1 MATDMQVDENKI
13 KSYYKT
19 IFIKRLFDII
29 VSLILLIIIF
39 VPSVLIALIVFLQ
52 DGHNPFFVQERIG
65 RNGKP
70 FKIIKFRT
78 MVVGSEKLE
87 GELLK
92 NSKNGFVQVHHD
104 PRVTKVGKLLRHI
117 SIDEIPQFLNVLK
130 GDMSLIGPRPFIA
143 IEVNQLDSEEAKR
156 MEVYPGLT
164 GLAQLKGRSRLNIHD
179 VVKFDIEYINQYTC
193 FRDFKILISTIFVVL
208 GGV

>member
-1 MATDMQVDENKI
+1 MAGNLQVDENKI

-19 IFIKRLFDII
+19 IAIKRFFDIL
-29 VSLILLIIIF
+29 VSLILLVVIF
-39 VPSVLIALIVFLQ
+39 VPALFITLAIFLQ
-52 DGHNPFFVQERIG
+52 DRHNPFFVQERIG
-65 RNGKP
+65 RNGKV

-87 GELLK
+87 NELLK

-104 PRVTKVGKLLRHI
+104 PRVTKFGKILRHT
-117 SIDEIPQFLNVLK
+117 SFDEIPQFINVLK

-143 IEVNQLDSEEAKR
+143 IEIEQLNTDEAKR
-156 MEVYPGLT
+156 MKVYPGLT
-164 GLAQLKGRSRLNIHD
+164 GLAQLKGRSRLSIHD
-179 VVKFDIEYINQYTC
+179 VVKFDIEYINKYTLL
-193 FRDFKILISTIFVVL
+193 RDFRILINTIFVVL